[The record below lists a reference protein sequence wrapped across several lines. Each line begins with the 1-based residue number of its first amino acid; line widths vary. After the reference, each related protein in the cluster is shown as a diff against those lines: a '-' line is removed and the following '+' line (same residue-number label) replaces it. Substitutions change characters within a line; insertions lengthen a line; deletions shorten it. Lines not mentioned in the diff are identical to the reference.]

1 MASMHI
7 IEPLTVVVAI
17 AVISAKMQL
26 MQ

>member
-7 IEPLTVVVAI
+7 IVLLMVVVAI
-17 AVISAKMQL
+17 AVNSAMMQL